1 MERLHIAQEA
11 DRLTVAAILIK
22 NGYTVRQGK
31 AKRQGKN
38 SYEYFIEYTEAARP
52 NDGLKAAAR
61 IIAGSDW
68 ERMDGE

>member
-1 MERLHIAQEA
+1 MTPNRLTIAQEA

-38 SYEYFIEYTEAARP
+38 SYEYYVEYS
-52 NDGLKAAAR
+52 DGKANGYDP
-61 IIAGSDW
+61 ITYPPTD
-68 ERMDGE
+68 